1 MYSTSFVS
9 FNYFLYAIGAW
20 ATGSA
25 TWILPLN
32 QWAPE
37 PTVVILVLFNMVAL
51 VFYAIFSWISRTL
64 VGVINLMLVAL
75 STYLI
80 FGSLL

>member
-25 TWILPLN
+25 TWILPLD
-32 QWAPE
+32 QWVLE
-37 PTVVILVLFNMVAL
+37 PMAIVLVMFNMVSL

-64 VGVINLMLVAL
+64 VGIINVMLVLL

-80 FGSLL
+80 FGVL